1 MADTPTTQTGKK
13 QGFDPSPNRISGDDY
28 LAVKTERDE
37 FIKRQLAANNE
48 FMYQHYARLIRA
60 ADKSYERAQHAQI
73 ILERKER
80 REEAKKQH
88 DALKGQQA
96 PQRR

>member
-1 MADTPTTQTGKK
+1 MADTPTTQTSKK

-73 ILERKER
+73 VLERKER

-88 DALKGQQA
+88 EALKGQQA
-96 PQRR
+96 AQRR